1 MAGEENF
8 LSRWSRRKVEARSDA
23 PAPAAALPPE
33 KPALPL
39 TGEVTPATA
48 PAEKSPLP
56 AVESLTPESD
66 FAPFMDPEVDGGVR
80 RQALKTLFS
89 DPRFNV
95 MDMMD
100 VYVDDYSK
108 PDPLPESWLAKM
120 DSVSWL
126 GDKGGRD
133 REEAERRRALAQ
145 EVAEAGEGEA
155 GKVPEEATQP
165 APGTPDAR
173 QAEAGAT
180 SDVVGATEP
189 AGERDPADG
198 AIPPLGVRESAP

>member
-1 MAGEENF
+1 MAGKEDF
-8 LSRWSRRKVEARSDA
+8 LSRWSRRKVEARSDV
-23 PAPAAALPPE
+23 PAEVPAAPRVESPE
-33 KPALPL
+33 PAQSLEAVPS
-39 TGEVTPATA
+39 
-48 PAEKSPLP
+48 PAEQPALP
-56 AVESLTPESD
+56 AVESLTPDSD
-66 FAPFMDPEVDGGVR
+66 FAPFMDPKVDGGVR

-120 DSVSWL
+120 ESVSWL

-145 EVAEAGEGEA
+145 DVAEAGEGNA
-155 GKVPEEATQP
+155 SKVPGDVAAP
-165 APGTPDAR
+165 ASAIPGAPLP
-173 QAEAGAT
+173 ESST
-180 SDVVGATEP
+180 SSDPVAAAEP
-189 AGERDPADG
+189 AGETDPVG
-198 AIPPLGVRESAP
+198 GTIPPAKVRESAP

>member
-1 MAGEENF
+1 MAGKEDF

-23 PAPAAALPPE
+23 PAPA
-33 KPALPL
+33 PALPADRPDPEPA
-39 TGEVTPATA
+39 GEAARSPAA
-48 PAEKSPLP
+48 KPPLP

-66 FAPFMDPEVDGGVR
+66 FAPFMAADVDGGVR

-108 PDPLPESWLAKM
+108 PDPIPESWMGKLEQL
-120 DSVSWL
+120 SRL
-126 GDKGGRD
+126 GDRAGRD

-145 EVAEAGEGEA
+145 DVAEAGEGEA
-155 GKVPEEATQP
+155 GEVPEVVRAQ
-165 APGTPDAR
+165 ASDAPDAW
-173 QAEAGAT
+173 QAESGGLPDPVAA
-180 SDVVGATEP
+180 VEP
-189 AGERDPADG
+189 DGETNPG
-198 AIPPLGVRESAP
+198 GGTIPPPDVRESSP